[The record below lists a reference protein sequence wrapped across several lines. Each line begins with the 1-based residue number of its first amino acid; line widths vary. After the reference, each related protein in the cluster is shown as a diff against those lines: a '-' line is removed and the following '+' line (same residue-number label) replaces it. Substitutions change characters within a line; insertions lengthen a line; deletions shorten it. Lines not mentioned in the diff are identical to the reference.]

1 MPDASRIGA
10 HYLQLFDADQVR
22 ARAPLPALVDCLE
35 RAFRSRSQVPLRQVL
50 TPPGGA
56 GDRRFFMMPAFGEDG
71 STAVKLITYVPEN
84 ERRGLPTIQA
94 AIVVFSAEGV
104 PLAMLDGT
112 MVTRLRTAAASAL
125 ASKYLSRADSRRLA
139 LAGTGALAPWMAA
152 AHAAVRPI
160 ERIDVWGRRP
170 ERVQATVEAIRPLVG
185 PRVEVR
191 AAAAFEGTVRSA
203 DIVSCA
209 TSSATPVLEGG
220 WLAPGT
226 FVDLA
231 GSFTPEMREAND
243 EAVLRARIFVDT
255 FEGALA
261 EAGDLIDPIGRGII
275 GRERVEGE
283 LADLVSARVP
293 GRRTLEEITL
303 FKSVGT
309 ALEDLAAAQ
318 LILAAGD

>member
-1 MPDASRIGA
+1 MRVI
-10 HYLQLFDADQVR
+10 DADEVL
-22 ARAPLPALVDCLE
+22 ARAPLPVLVDCLE
-35 RAFRSRSQVPLRQVL
+35 AAFRGRTQVPQRQIL

-56 GDRRFFMMPAFGEDG
+56 GDRHFFIMPAFAEDG
-71 STAVKLITYVPEN
+71 TTAVKLITYLPEN
-84 ERRGLPTIQA
+84 VRRKLPTIQA

-104 PLAMLDGT
+104 PLGLVDGT

-170 ERVQATVEAIRPLVG
+170 ERAQATVEAIRPLVG
-185 PRVEVR
+185 PGVDLRATSSFEAAVR
-191 AAAAFEGTVRSA
+191 DA

-209 TSSATPVLEGG
+209 TSSTTPVLEGR
-220 WLAPGT
+220 WLTPGA
-226 FVDLA
+226 FVDLV
-231 GSFTPEMREAND
+231 GSFTPEARESDD
-243 EAVLRARIFVDT
+243 EAVRRSRLFVDT
-255 FEGALA
+255 LDGALA
-261 EAGDLIDPIGRGII
+261 EAGDLIGPIGRGVI

-283 LADLVSARVP
+283 LADLVQGRVD
-293 GRRTLEEITL
+293 GRRSAGEITL

-309 ALEDLAAAQ
+309 AIEDLAAAR
-318 LILAAGD
+318 LILAAGS

>member
-1 MPDASRIGA
+1 MRV
-10 HYLQLFDADQVR
+10 LDADQVR

-35 RAFRSRSQVPLRQVL
+35 ESFRGRPYVPLRQVL

-56 GDRRFFMMPAFGEDG
+56 GNRHFFIMPAFAEDG
-71 STAVKLITYVPEN
+71 SAAVKLVTFVPEN
-84 ERRGLPTIQA
+84 ARSGLPTIQA

-104 PLAMLDGT
+104 PLALIDGT

-152 AHAAVRPI
+152 AHASVRPI

-170 ERVQATVEAIRPLVG
+170 ARVQATVEAIRSLVA
-185 PRVEVR
+185 PQVEIEAAPSFEAAVR
-191 AAAAFEGTVRSA
+191 GA

-209 TSSATPVLEGG
+209 TSSTAPVLEGR
-220 WLAPGT
+220 WLRPGA
-226 FVDLA
+226 FVDLV
-231 GSFTPEMREAND
+231 GSFTPDAREAD
-243 EAVLRARIFVDT
+243 DDAVRRARIFVDT

-261 EAGDLIDPIGRGII
+261 EAGDLVDPIGRGVI

-283 LADLVSARVP
+283 LAGLVGGRVAGRLSA
-293 GRRTLEEITL
+293 EEITL

-309 ALEDLAAAQ
+309 AIEDLATAR
-318 LILAAGD
+318 LVMAAGD

>member
-1 MPDASRIGA
+1 MRV
-10 HYLQLFDADQVR
+10 LNADQVR

-35 RAFRSRSQVPLRQVL
+35 EAFRGRPHVPLRQVL

-56 GDRRFFMMPAFGEDG
+56 GDRRFFIMPAFAEDG
-71 STAVKLITYVPEN
+71 VTAVKLITYLPEN
-84 ERRGLPTIQA
+84 SARNLPTIQA
-94 AIVVFSAEGV
+94 AIVLFSGEGV
-104 PLAMLDGT
+104 PLAMIDGT

-160 ERIDVWGRRP
+160 ERIDVWGRRA
-170 ERVQATVEAIRPLVG
+170 ERAQATVTAIRPLVG
-185 PRVEVR
+185 AQVEVR
-191 AAAAFEGTVRSA
+191 AAGSFEEAVRQA

-209 TSSATPVLEGG
+209 TSSAASVLAGR
-220 WLAPGT
+220 WLAPGA
-226 FVDLA
+226 FVDLV
-231 GSFTPEMREAND
+231 GSFTPDTREAD
-243 EAVLRARIFVDT
+243 DDAVRRARIFVDT

-261 EAGDLIDPIGRGII
+261 EAGDIIGPMERGVI

-283 LADLVSARVP
+283 LADLVSGCVP
-293 GRRTLEEITL
+293 GRRSAEEITL

-309 ALEDLAAAQ
+309 AIEDLAAAR
-318 LILAAGD
+318 LVMAGE

>member
-1 MPDASRIGA
+1 LRVIDAEE
-10 HYLQLFDADQVR
+10 VR
-22 ARAPLPALVDCLE
+22 ARAPLPALVARLE
-35 RAFRSRSQVPLRQVL
+35 QAFRGHANVPLRQVL
-50 TPPGGA
+50 TLPGGA
-56 GDRRFFMMPAFGEDG
+56 GDRRFFMMPAFDEDG
-71 STAVKLITYVPEN
+71 STAVKLITYMPEN
-84 ERRGLPTIQA
+84 VRRGLPTIQA
-94 AIVVFSAEGV
+94 AIVVFSGEGV
-104 PLAMLDGT
+104 PLALLDGT

-152 AHAAVRPI
+152 AHAVVRPI

-185 PRVEVR
+185 LQVEVH
-191 AAAAFEGTVRSA
+191 AAATFEDAVRSA

-209 TSSATPVLEGG
+209 TSSPAPVLEGR
-220 WLAPGT
+220 WLTPGA
-226 FVDLA
+226 FVDLV
-231 GSFTPEMREAND
+231 GSSTPATREAD
-243 EAVLRARIFVDT
+243 DDAVARARIFVDT

-261 EAGDLIDPIGRGII
+261 EAGDLIGPIGRGVI

-283 LADLVSARVP
+283 LADLVCGRVP
-293 GRRTLEEITL
+293 GRRSAGEITL

-318 LILAAGD
+318 LVMAADG

>member
-1 MPDASRIGA
+1 VIDAEE
-10 HYLQLFDADQVR
+10 VC
-22 ARAPLPALVDCLE
+22 ARAPLPALVDRLE
-35 RAFRSRSQVPLRQVL
+35 QAFRGRASVPLRQVL
-50 TPPGGA
+50 TLPGSA

-71 STAVKLITYVPEN
+71 STAVKLITYMPEN
-84 ERRGLPTIQA
+84 ASRGLPTIQA

-104 PLAMLDGT
+104 PLALLDGT

-125 ASKYLSRADSRRLA
+125 ASRYLSRTDSRRLA

-152 AHAAVRPI
+152 AHAVVRPI

-185 PRVEVR
+185 PRVEVHTAATFEDAVR
-191 AAAAFEGTVRSA
+191 AA

-209 TSSATPVLEGG
+209 TSSPAPVLEGR
-220 WLAPGT
+220 WLAPGA
-226 FVDLA
+226 FVDLV
-231 GSFTPEMREAND
+231 GSYTPGSREAD
-243 EAVLRARIFVDT
+243 DDTVARARIFVDT

-261 EAGDLIDPIGRGII
+261 EAGDLIGPIGRGVI
-275 GRERVEGE
+275 GRERVEAE
-283 LADLVSARVP
+283 LADLVCGRVP
-293 GRRTLEEITL
+293 GRRSAEEITL

-318 LILAAGD
+318 LVMAADG

>member
-1 MPDASRIGA
+1 MQVIDAGEV
-10 HYLQLFDADQVR
+10 L

-35 RAFRSRSQVPLRQVL
+35 AAFRDQPFIPPRQIL
-50 TPPGGA
+50 APAGGA
-56 GDRRFFMMPAFGEDG
+56 GDRRFFVMPAFAEDG
-71 STAVKLITYVPEN
+71 STAVKLITYRPEN
-84 ERRGLPTIQA
+84 AKHGLPTIQA

-104 PLAMLDGT
+104 PLGLIDGT

-152 AHAAVRPI
+152 AHASVRPI

-170 ERVQATVEAIRPLVG
+170 ERAEATVEAIRPLVG
-185 PRVEVR
+185 PGVDVR
-191 AAAAFEGTVRSA
+191 AAFSFEAAVRRA

-209 TSSATPVLEGG
+209 TSSPTPVLEGR
-220 WLAPGT
+220 WLAAGA
-226 FVDLA
+226 FVDLV
-231 GSFTPEMREAND
+231 GSFTPDTRESD
-243 EAVLRARIFVDT
+243 DDAVRRSRIFVDT

-261 EAGDLIDPIGRGII
+261 EAGDLLDPIARGVI

-283 LADLVSARVP
+283 LADLVHGRVE
-293 GRRTLEEITL
+293 GRRSTEEITL

-309 ALEDLAAAQ
+309 AIEDLAAAR
-318 LILAAGD
+318 LILGPGN

>member
-1 MPDASRIGA
+1 MQVIDAGEV
-10 HYLQLFDADQVR
+10 F

-35 RAFRSRSQVPLRQVL
+35 AAFRDQPLIPPRQIL
-50 TPPGGA
+50 APAGGA
-56 GDRRFFMMPAFGEDG
+56 GDRRFFVMPAFAEDG
-71 STAVKLITYVPEN
+71 STAVKLITYRPEN
-84 ERRGLPTIQA
+84 AKHDLPTIQA
-94 AIVVFSAEGV
+94 AIVVFSAEGA
-104 PLAMLDGT
+104 PLGLIDGT

-170 ERVQATVEAIRPLVG
+170 ERAEATVEAIRPLVG
-185 PRVEVR
+185 PGVDVR
-191 AAAAFEGTVRSA
+191 AAFSFEAAVRRA

-209 TSSATPVLEGG
+209 TSSPTPVLEGR
-220 WLAPGT
+220 WLAPGA
-226 FVDLA
+226 FVDLV
-231 GSFTPEMREAND
+231 GSFTPDTRESD
-243 EAVLRARIFVDT
+243 DDAVRRSRIFVDT

-261 EAGDLIDPIGRGII
+261 EAGDLLDPIARGVI

-283 LADLVSARVP
+283 LADLVHRRVD
-293 GRRTLEEITL
+293 GRRSTEEITL

-309 ALEDLAAAQ
+309 AIEDLAAAR
-318 LILAAGD
+318 LILGPGN

>member
-1 MPDASRIGA
+1 MQVIDAGEV
-10 HYLQLFDADQVR
+10 L

-35 RAFRSRSQVPLRQVL
+35 AAFRDQPFIPPRQIL
-50 TPPGGA
+50 APAGGA
-56 GDRRFFMMPAFGEDG
+56 GDRRFFVMPAFAEDG
-71 STAVKLITYVPEN
+71 STAVKLITYRPEN
-84 ERRGLPTIQA
+84 AKHGLPTIQA

-104 PLAMLDGT
+104 PLGLIDGT

-170 ERVQATVEAIRPLVG
+170 ERAEATVEAIRPLVG
-185 PRVEVR
+185 PGVDVR
-191 AAAAFEGTVRSA
+191 AAFSFEAAVRRA

-209 TSSATPVLEGG
+209 TSSPTPVLEGR
-220 WLAPGT
+220 WLAPGA
-226 FVDLA
+226 FVDLV
-231 GSFTPEMREAND
+231 GSFTPDTRESDDA
-243 EAVLRARIFVDT
+243 AVRRSRIFVDT

-261 EAGDLIDPIGRGII
+261 EAGDLLDPIARGVI
-275 GRERVEGE
+275 GRERVEWE
-283 LADLVSARVP
+283 LADLVHRRVE
-293 GRRTLEEITL
+293 GRRSTEEITL

-309 ALEDLAAAQ
+309 AIEDLAAAR
-318 LILAAGD
+318 LILGPGN